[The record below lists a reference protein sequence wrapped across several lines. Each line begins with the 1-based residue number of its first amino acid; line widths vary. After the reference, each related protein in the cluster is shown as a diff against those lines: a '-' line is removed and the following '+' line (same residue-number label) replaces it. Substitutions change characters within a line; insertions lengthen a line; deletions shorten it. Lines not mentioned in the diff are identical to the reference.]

1 MAGQDRTPTHD
12 LIDWPALAAQ
22 LDRAGLFAVL
32 RRAEAG
38 TPDKPRIGQA
48 KRPEQSIVDLAQE
61 PAMGFAGR
69 TLAGLEQ
76 RYGRPQLR
84 GYWLGLTGP
93 MGPLPTHLTEFAWYE
108 RRYAKKRPYGDWLD
122 LVSGRMLQLFFRAW
136 AQSQP
141 AAHADRP
148 GDDRFS
154 EWLAALSGAM
164 EGAGEQSQFF
174 QRARV
179 HYAALFAGSRSAV
192 AIEDALSHLLGQ
204 PVKVEE
210 FQPRWRDLEVED
222 QTQLGRAFG
231 TLGGDAVLGARIFS
245 AADAFRVVVRAQNYQ
260 DYLSLMPGGAR
271 FAVAAEAIEAFKP
284 THLEWDLCV
293 ELAEADAP
301 AAKLNGRAPLGWAS
315 WSKPPLPRTE
325 ITGKRRRAPRTPEGP
340 MRADA
345 HLRKISLKKASHQR
359 RTPPR

>member
-1 MAGQDRTPTHD
+1 MAGQDRAPTHD

-38 TPDKPRIGQA
+38 TPGKPRLGQA
-48 KRPEQSIVDLAQE
+48 KRPELSIVDLAQE

-69 TLAGLEQ
+69 TLAALET

-84 GYWLGLTGP
+84 GFWLGLTGP
-93 MGPLPTHLTEFAWYE
+93 MGPLPTHLTEFAWLE
-108 RRYAKKRPYGDWLD
+108 RRYAKSRPYGDWLD
-122 LVSGRMLQLFFRAW
+122 VIAGRMLQLFYRAW

-141 AAHADRP
+141 TAHADRP

-164 EGAGEQSQFF
+164 EGAGNESRFF
-174 QRARV
+174 ERARV

-204 PVKVEE
+204 PVQVEE

-222 QTQLGRAFG
+222 QTKLGRAFG
-231 TLGGDAVLGARIFS
+231 TLGSDAVLGARIFS

-293 ELAEADAP
+293 ELAESEAP
-301 AAKLNGRAPLGWAS
+301 PAKLDGRATLGWAS
-315 WSKPPLPRTE
+315 WAKPQLARKDT
-325 ITGKRRRAPRTPEGP
+325 IKRRRAPQVQEGP
-340 MRADA
+340 VRADA
-345 HLRKISLKKASHQR
+345 HLRKTSLKKASRKR
-359 RTPPR
+359 RT

>member
-1 MAGQDRTPTHD
+1 MAGQDRAETHD

-38 TPDKPRIGQA
+38 TPGKPRLGQA

-69 TLAGLEQ
+69 TLADLEY

-108 RRYAKKRPYGDWLD
+108 RKYAKQRPFGDWLD

-141 AAHADRP
+141 TAHADRP
-148 GDDRFS
+148 DDDRFS
-154 EWLAALSGAM
+154 GWLAALSGAM
-164 EGAGEQSQFF
+164 EGAGDESRFF
-174 QRARV
+174 ERARV

-204 PVKVEE
+204 PVQVQE
-210 FQPRWRDLEVED
+210 FQPRWRDFED
-222 QTQLGRAFG
+222 EDRTRLGHAFG

-245 AADAFRVVVRAQNYQ
+245 AADAFRVVVRAHSYQ
-260 DYLSLMPGGAR
+260 DYLSLMPTGAR

-293 ELAEADAP
+293 EIAEEDAP
-301 AAKLNGRAPLGWAS
+301 PAKLDGRATLGWAS
-315 WSKPPLPRTE
+315 WVKPPVPRRE
-325 ITGKRRRAPRTPEGP
+325 ASHKRRAPKAPEGP

-345 HLRKISLKKASHQR
+345 HLRKTSLKKASKPKR
-359 RTPPR
+359 RT

>member
-1 MAGQDRTPTHD
+1 MAGQDRAETHD

-38 TPDKPRIGQA
+38 TPHKPRIGQA

-108 RRYAKKRPYGDWLD
+108 RRYAKSRPFGDWLD
-122 LVSGRMLQLFFRAW
+122 VMSGRMLQLFFRAW

-141 AAHADRP
+141 TAHADRP
-148 GDDRFS
+148 GDDQFS
-154 EWLAALSGAM
+154 QWLAALSGAM
-164 EGAGEQSQFF
+164 EGAGEESSFF
-174 QRARV
+174 ERARV

-204 PVKVEE
+204 QVTVLE
-210 FQPRWRDLEVED
+210 FQPRWRDFEVED
-222 QTQLGRAFG
+222 RTQLGRAFG
-231 TLGGDAVLGARIFS
+231 TLGGDAVLGAKIFS
-245 AADAFRVVVRAQNYQ
+245 AADAFRVVVRAQSYQ

-293 ELAEADAP
+293 EIADAEAPP
-301 AAKLNGRAPLGWAS
+301 ARLDGRTTLGWAS
-315 WSKPPLPRTE
+315 WVKPAAARRE
-325 ITGKRRRAPRTPEGP
+325 EARRRRRPAPVEGP

-345 HLRKISLKKASHQR
+345 HLRKTSLTKASKKR
-359 RTPPR
+359 RIQPR